1 MCPNSVFEFISAP
14 IKGKPYSPGQEEAG
28 LLMWSV

>member
-1 MCPNSVFEFISAP
+1 VFEFISPP

-28 LLMWSV
+28 LLMWSVW

>member
-1 MCPNSVFEFISAP
+1 VFEFISAP

-28 LLMWSV
+28 LLMWSVW